1 MIPILFHS
9 TEREFVGNGIGRLS
23 DCISCLVTEEI
34 NGVYECQ
41 FSYPVTGALFSELQ
55 NGRIV
60 YTTHDQTKAP
70 QPFTIYKQ
78 AKEINGIVTYYAR
91 HISYQLT
98 KTVLK
103 PFSANSCLEA
113 MDRMAAMCYGDTPF
127 TFWTDKN
134 VTGSFKLT
142 APRSVRNALGG
153 MEGSLLDVYGKAEL
167 EWDKWTVKLHLN
179 RGVDTDVSIRYG
191 KNLVS
196 FTQDTDYTGTYNAVV
211 PFWTSDTDGTVTLPE
226 GYILTGGIPA
236 RSGYLVTDAQ
246 EIITDASGAGIEAAY
261 FTLEAQPLDLS
272 DAFEEKPSADQLR
285 EKALT
290 KIKNAQPWKPSD
302 NITVSFV
309 NLADIDE
316 YKNYA
321 PLQTCRLC
329 DTVSVYFTQYG
340 VASQGVKIISVTWDA
355 LNERYSEMQLGDA
368 KQTFS
373 EVVTAQVQ
381 ETIMKTVPTRSDM
394 QTAIEH
400 ATDMIVRGGLGGHIV
415 FTLNADGEPEEILVM
430 DNADPALA
438 VNVWR
443 FNLGGLGHS
452 HNGYNGPF
460 DDVALTA
467 DGRINADLITAGTLN
482 ANIMQAGIIRD
493 KAGKN
498 YWNLETGE
506 ISISYDVDPEGG
518 VTQADLAR
526 VEQNA
531 KDYTNNA
538 TADMATQTWVSG
550 QISITKDGIN
560 SHFQE
565 VEKALDDS
573 VVNAQ
578 QYQYKSTSPTELMGG
593 SWTQGNVPWQDGYF
607 IWQKTRYTKADGTTY
622 ESAPVCIT
630 GNTGADGDD
639 GADALYLYVTAN
651 AATSTAKETPK
662 TVTLTGI
669 VGEGDEQDSDPSGS
683 KWFYAWYKTTDGGEE
698 GYYRKGKNQTIT
710 INRNFCEDVASMRF
724 RITNDATEFYLTNQN
739 GVALTTHTGAILE
752 VE

>member
-1 MIPILFHS
+1 MIPILFS
-9 TEREFVGNGIGRLS
+9 QTESSFIGNGLGRLAE
-23 DCISCLVTEEI
+23 CTKCLVTEER
-34 NGVYECQ
+34 NGVYECE
-41 FSYPVTGALFSELQ
+41 FSYPMDGALFSQ
-55 NGRIV
+55 IQKGCIV
-60 YTTHDQTKAP
+60 YVTHDQTKIP
-70 QPFTIYKQ
+70 QPFIIYKRT
-78 AKEINGIVTYYAR
+78 ANINGMVTFNAQ
-91 HISYQLT
+91 HLSYMLS
-98 KTVLK
+98 KTTLK
-103 PFSANSCLEA
+103 PFSATSCA
-113 MDRMAAMCYGDTPF
+113 DAISKIKNMCYGGTPF
-127 TFWTDKN
+127 TFWTDKS
-134 VTGSFKLT
+134 VTANYKLT
-142 APRSVRNALGG
+142 APRSVRSALGG
-153 MEGSLLDVYGKAEL
+153 QEGSILDAYGKGEY
-167 EWDKWTVKLHLN
+167 EWDKWRVNLYLN
-179 RGVDTDVSIRYG
+179 RGVDTDVTIRYG
-191 KNLVS
+191 KNLTS
-196 FTQDTDYTGTYNAVV
+196 FTQDKDYTGTYNAVV
-211 PFWTSDTDGTVTLPE
+211 PYWTSEENGTVVLPE
-226 GYILTGGIPA
+226 GYILTGGVPGKD
-236 RSGYLVTDAQ
+236 GYLLTDALEQ
-246 EIITDASGAGIEAAY
+246 ITDHNGSPISVSY
-261 FTLEAQPLDLS
+261 ITLETTTLDLS
-272 DAFEEKPSADQLR
+272 SEFENKPTVDQLR
-285 EKALT
+285 AKANEKLKDMT
-290 KIKNAQPWKPSD
+290 PWKPTE
-302 NITVSFV
+302 NIKLNFV
-309 NLADIDE
+309 NLAETDE
-316 YKNYA
+316 YKEYA

-340 VASQGVKIISVTWDA
+340 IAANGVKIIRVVWDA
-355 LNERYSEMQLGDA
+355 LNDRYQEMELGEF
-368 KQTFS
+368 KQSFS

-381 ETIMKTVPTRSDM
+381 ETILKTVPTKSAM
-394 QTAIEH
+394 QEAIDH
-400 ATDMIVRGGLGGHIV
+400 ATEMIVKGGFGGHIV
-415 FTLNADGEPEEILVM
+415 YTLNGSGQPEEMLIM
-430 DNADPALA
+430 DTDSAETA

-593 SWTQGNVPWQDGYF
+593 SWTQGNVPWQEGYF